1 MPFENK
7 KQILIIGGAVIAGIA
22 AVVLTSNYVKNS
34 IEGQTASL
42 AEQYDAK
49 QKGMASQIQQRSDQ
63 QMAALAQELERVKT
77 EQTAAMQ
84 KQIAALQETQRQE
97 AQKQAR
103 QQAQQQAQQQAL
115 QQAQQQ
121 AQQAQQEQARMRQIV
136 QVQKVR
142 KPSLALKTPVGKR
155 AVTVMIDSLA
165 AVGGLINAG
174 DFVDVIA
181 QLNVPFQE
189 PDKKTVTAMIFQ
201 GLQVLAI
208 NTNEDDPGAYDVQQA
223 ASSLKITFAVDPQ
236 EAGLLTFASKN
247 GSLELALRSP
257 EESEHQ
263 TVKADTWKT
272 LAEYVLKNQGLDIK
286 NPDGETVNNKP
297 VENKTNVQIFRGGK
311 EL

>member
-7 KQILIIGGAVIAGIA
+7 KQLLIIGGAVIAGIA

-42 AEQYDAK
+42 AERYDAK
-49 QKGMASQIQQRSDQ
+49 QKGMISQVQQRSDQ
-63 QMAALAQELERVKT
+63 QMAVLAQELERVKT
-77 EQTAAMQ
+77 EQAAAMQ
-84 KQIAALQETQRQE
+84 KQTAALQEAQR
-97 AQKQAR
+97 
-103 QQAQQQAQQQAL
+103 
-115 QQAQQQ
+115 
-121 AQQAQQEQARMRQIV
+121 QAQQEQARLRQAT

-165 AVGGLINAG
+165 AVGGLLNAG

-181 QLNVPFQE
+181 ELNVPSQD

-208 NTNEDDPGAYDVQQA
+208 NTNEDDLGAYDEQQA
-223 ASSLKITFAVDPQ
+223 ANTLKITFAVDPQ
-236 EAGLLTFASKN
+236 EAGLLAFADKN
-247 GSLELALRSP
+247 GKLELALRSP
-257 EESEHQ
+257 DESEHK
-263 TVKADTWKT
+263 TVKAGTWKT
-272 LAEYVLKNQGLDIK
+272 LADYVLKNQGLDIH
-286 NPDGETVNNKP
+286 NPDGENVNKP
-297 VENKTNVQIFRGGK
+297 AENKPNIQIFRGGK